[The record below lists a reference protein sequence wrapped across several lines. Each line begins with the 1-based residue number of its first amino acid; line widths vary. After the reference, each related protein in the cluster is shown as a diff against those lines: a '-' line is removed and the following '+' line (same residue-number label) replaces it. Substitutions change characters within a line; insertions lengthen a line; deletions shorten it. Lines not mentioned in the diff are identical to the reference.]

1 MTDFLHAN
9 SLWNRD
15 AGAFQS
21 IVHEPFPDFL
31 HRELEAR
38 YQSVFCT
45 LARILG
51 TQAADEVATYIA
63 GEGRQPSTI
72 VVFRRSKGLIT
83 VLNEYFAMSAS
94 ELEQMAR
101 HLFSALPGVRVISL
115 PSVEAGKEPMS
126 LTAQRFNSSEDIVV
140 SLPTTPEEYLVSLGS
155 NTRAAIR
162 RSEKMMEQRYPE
174 LEFAVYDRNSGGR
187 DLIDRLVEL
196 SRRRI
201 TNKRQVPSHNDR
213 STGELL
219 RMVEAYGVVLVAR
232 MKGQVCGGVI
242 CTQVGTH
249 TYMHVVTHDSAFDDM
264 RLGMLCCYKS
274 ICDAIR
280 RGAREYHL
288 LSGKYDYKFR
298 FLGHQRDYE
307 KIVIY
312 RSLLGVLPNLPT
324 YIHTLVRGKGR
335 LGKQRLTAWRRKW
348 KT

>member
-1 MTDFLHAN
+1 MNDFSNAN
-9 SLWNRD
+9 GLRHRD

-38 YQSVFCT
+38 YESVFCT
-45 LARILG
+45 LARVLG
-51 TQAADEVATYIA
+51 AQAADGVATYIA
-63 GEGRQPSTI
+63 RKGAEPATI
-72 VVFRRSKGLIT
+72 VVFRRTKGLIT
-83 VLNEYFAMSAS
+83 VLNEYFAMSAD
-94 ELEQMAR
+94 ELEMMAR
-101 HLFSALPGVRVISL
+101 HLFSALPGVRAISL
-115 PSVEAGKEPMS
+115 PSLEAGQGPMS
-126 LTAQRFNSSEDIVV
+126 YTTQRFNSSEDIVV
-140 SLPTTPEEYLVSLGS
+140 SLPATPEEYLAALGT
-155 NTRAAIR
+155 NTRATTR
-162 RSEKMMEQRYPE
+162 RSEKVMAQRYPE
-174 LEFAVYDRNSGGR
+174 MEFAVYERNSGGR
-187 DLIDRLVEL
+187 EVVDRLVEL

-213 STGELL
+213 SIAQLV

-232 MKGQVCGGVI
+232 MRGQICGGVI

-249 TYMHVVTHDSAFDDM
+249 SYMHIVTHESSFDDM

-298 FLGHQRDYE
+298 FLGQQRDYE
-307 KIVIY
+307 KVVIY
-312 RSLLGVLPNLPT
+312 RSLLGVLPNLHT
-324 YIHTLVRGKGR
+324 YIQTLVHGKGR
-335 LGKQRLTAWRRKW
+335 WSKQRLTAWRRKW

>member
-1 MTDFLHAN
+1 MNDF
-9 SLWNRD
+9 SSVDGFRSRD

-38 YQSVFCT
+38 YESVFCT

-51 TQAADEVATYIA
+51 PQAADGLATYVA
-63 GEGRQPSTI
+63 GEGAEPATI
-72 VVFRRSKGLIT
+72 VVFRRTKGLIT
-83 VLNEYFAMSAS
+83 VLNEYFAMSAG

-101 HLFSALPGVRVISL
+101 HLFSALPGVRAISL
-115 PSVEAGKEPMS
+115 PSVEAGEGPMS
-126 LTAQRFNSSEDIVV
+126 YTTQRFNSSEDIVV
-140 SLPTTPEEYLVSLGS
+140 SLPTSPEEYLVALGS

-162 RSEKMMEQRYPE
+162 RSEKIMEQRYPE
-174 LEFAVYDRNSGGR
+174 IEFAVYERDSGGR
-187 DLIDRLVEL
+187 ELIDRLVEL
-196 SRRRI
+196 SRQRI

-213 STGELL
+213 SVAELV
-219 RMVEAYGVVLVAR
+219 RMVEAYGVVLVASMR
-232 MKGQVCGGVI
+232 GQICGGVI

-249 TYMHVVTHDSAFDDM
+249 SYMHVVTHESSFDDM

-324 YIHTLVRGKGR
+324 YIQTLVHGKGR
-335 LGKQRLTAWRRKW
+335 WGKQRLTAWRRKW